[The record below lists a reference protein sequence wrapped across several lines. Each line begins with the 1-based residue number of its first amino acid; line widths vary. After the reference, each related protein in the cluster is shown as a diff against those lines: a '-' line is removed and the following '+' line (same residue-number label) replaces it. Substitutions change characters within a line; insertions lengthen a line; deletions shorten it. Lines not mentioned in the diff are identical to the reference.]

1 MELSKVEQKKEK
13 MNEPSSS
20 SNVTNSTDET
30 DISKMKFMEDL
41 ILDSFITCYAKD
53 THKGLNIV
61 NLLFC
66 NENMVNKLYIQ

>member
-41 ILDSFITCYAKD
+41 ILDSFITYYAR
-53 THKGLNIV
+53 
-61 NLLFC
+61 
-66 NENMVNKLYIQ
+66 